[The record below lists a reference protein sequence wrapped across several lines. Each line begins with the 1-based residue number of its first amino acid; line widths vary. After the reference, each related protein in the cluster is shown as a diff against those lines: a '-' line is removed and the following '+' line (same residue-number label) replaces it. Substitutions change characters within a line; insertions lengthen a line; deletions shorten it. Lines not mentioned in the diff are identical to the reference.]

1 MKQENEKIKE
11 LEEKIRTLEE
21 DKKVLIH
28 KKTVLQHKI
37 LRMKHELDI
46 FMTPTER
53 QILQSREWRARHNEL
68 TEEDIAVGRDVRE
81 CCYLDL

>member
-1 MKQENEKIKE
+1 MKRENEKIKE
-11 LEEKIRTLEE
+11 LEEKIRALEE

-37 LRMKHELDI
+37 LRMKHEHGI
-46 FMTPTER
+46 FMTSTEK
-53 QILQSREWRARHNEL
+53 QILQNRGWRARHDGL

-81 CCYLDL
+81 CYYLDL